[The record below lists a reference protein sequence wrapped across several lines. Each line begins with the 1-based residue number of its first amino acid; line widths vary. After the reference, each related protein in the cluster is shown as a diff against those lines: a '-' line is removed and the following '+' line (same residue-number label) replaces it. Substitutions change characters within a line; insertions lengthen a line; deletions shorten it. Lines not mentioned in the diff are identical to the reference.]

1 MVILIQFKKNV
12 LEHVKTKGINLK
24 RQKIK
29 YEEID
34 SFTLNTITDYVHTTN
49 QVIRMVVLGHMMI
62 KWIEQ

>member
-1 MVILIQFKKNV
+1 MIFGEYDDGATVINTNGADPV
-12 LEHVKTKGINLK
+12 RTRTTKSAGGH
-24 RQKIK
+24 
-29 YEEID
+29 